1 VQSRR
6 CGQRRLYTALA
17 AVCLA
22 SFVPP
27 DPAAASPFRR
37 SPYEPG
43 QQVTVQGVVRDAKG
57 QPLGDLRVTLEAS
70 HTGFTVYP
78 WGSRKRE
85 VATGSAQTTV
95 AGDFGLQFPW
105 NGRFNHFE
113 LVVAVPV
120 ATAQGEDQHE
130 LWRDDI
136 TRRVLQGSPVAV
148 PVELADTAFLETL
161 RQFLGS
167 LRTDE
172 ERRTYRQVGRPDRV
186 DQVSYPD
193 RLETAWWYFRA
204 GKVYRFRDGRLD
216 TVEEFSPVQPVS

>member
-1 VQSRR
+1 MQSRG

-22 SFVPP
+22 SFVLPE
-27 DPAAASPFRR
+27 PAAASLFRR
-37 SPYEPG
+37 SPYEAG

-70 HTGFTVYP
+70 RTGFSLYP
-78 WGSRKRE
+78 WGNHKRE
-85 VATGSAQTTV
+85 VATGSAHTTA
-95 AGDFGLQFPW
+95 AGEFGLQFPW
-105 NGRFNHFE
+105 NGHFTHFE

-136 TRRVLQGSPVAV
+136 TRRVQQGSPVAV

-172 ERRTYRQVGRPDRV
+172 ERNTYRQVGRPDRV
-186 DQVSYPD
+186 DNTSYPD

-204 GKVYRFRDGRLD
+204 GKVYRFRDGRLEK
-216 TVEEFSPVQPVS
+216 VEEFSPVQPVS

>member
-1 VQSRR
+1 VQSRGS
-6 CGQRRLYTALA
+6 GQRRLYTALA

-57 QPLGDLRVTLEAS
+57 RPLGDLRVTLEAS

-105 NGRFNHFE
+105 NGRFNRFE

-120 ATAQGEDQHE
+120 QTAQGEDMHV

-148 PVELADTAFLETL
+148 PVAVEDTAFLDTL
-161 RQFLGS
+161 RQFLASLGS
-167 LRTDE
+167 ED
-172 ERRTYRQVGRPDRV
+172 ERRTYQQAGKPDRV
-186 DQVSYPD
+186 DRTTYPD

-204 GKVYRFRDGRLD
+204 GKVYRFRDGRLEQAD
-216 TVEEFSPVQPVS
+216 TFAPVEPRP